1 MTCAQCG
8 ATNTPGDKFCSRC
21 GALLTSEYIYGPPPS
36 LSGEPGAAR
45 GPANPYDVPSSSQ
58 PTQPYIVPSGS
69 PNPYA
74 GAPPA
79 SDSYS
84 PSSYVPPALP
94 GSPGGPLTPVGG
106 RNWTPWA
113 VLGVLAALLLL
124 VGAGT
129 AIFFVSRSLPA
140 GRVRPSPT
148 VAAARTG
155 PRVATPTAG
164 ASFVP
169 KTDQERAVIAA
180 IEANNNAQIAALRQV
195 DAALLE
201 GKMSGAALTENQQ
214 EVERLKSQDEYE
226 EARLLGIQYSA
237 PKFLSATEASIR
249 TVETWESILYDQ
261 DGSEVGRSGPDTL
274 YEIYYLTRTAS
285 GWVVNQVDISRT
297 PPSSP
302 DQ

>member
-1 MTCAQCG
+1 MTCVQCG
-8 ATNTPGDKFCSRC
+8 TTNAPGDKFCSRC

-36 LSGEPGAAR
+36 LGGETAR
-45 GPANPYDVPSSSQ
+45 GPANPYDLPASAQ
-58 PTQPYIVPSGS
+58 PTQPYIVPTGS

-74 GAPPA
+74 G
-79 SDSYS
+79 
-84 PSSYVPPALP
+84 VPPARESYTPPPYVPSTGL
-94 GSPGGPLTPVGG
+94 PGGPLTPVGG

-140 GRVRPSPT
+140 GRVRPAPT
-148 VAAARTG
+148 AAARAV
-155 PRVATPTAG
+155 PRGVTPTPG
-164 ASFVP
+164 AAFVP

-195 DAALLE
+195 DASLLE
-201 GKMSGAALTENQQ
+201 GKMSGSALTENQQ
-214 EVERLKSQDEYE
+214 EVDRLQSRGQYE
-226 EARLLGIQYSA
+226 EARLLSIQYSA
-237 PKFLSATEASIR
+237 PQFLSATEASIR
-249 TVETWESILYDQ
+249 TVETWESIIYDQ
-261 DGSEVGRSGPDTL
+261 GGSEADRSGPDTL

-285 GWVVNQVDISRT
+285 GWVVNQVDISTT

-302 DQ
+302 NQ